1 MHLLVSPEYFCNLDP
16 NLLRLDQ
23 LQRPELNKGTVDFD
37 VTSAEDYWAQH
48 PPPRISR
55 PFYSPEPTPSGPR
68 QPSPIDY
75 IFAFDVSIEAIYSEF
90 LSSACET
97 LKLILF
103 GGTDAGGSHLSP
115 TIPESSRIAILTFDT
130 TLHFYDFSVRHPPSL
145 ILNFTSQFKVLT
157 LPQSDLTK
165 MLVVADLDEVFVPRK
180 YGLFVNPVEKK

>member
-1 MHLLVSPEYFCNLDP
+1 MRFLVSAEYFCNLDA

-48 PPPRISR
+48 PPPRISQ
-55 PFYSPEPTPSGPR
+55 PFYCPEPTPSGPR
-68 QPSPIDY
+68 RPSPIDY
-75 IFAFDVSIEAIYSEF
+75 IFAFDVSTEAIYSEF

-97 LKLILF
+97 LKSILF
-103 GGTDAGGSHLSP
+103 GGTDAGGSHSS
-115 TIPESSRIAILTFDT
+115 TIPESSRIGILTFDT

-145 ILNFTSQFKVLT
+145 ITSQFKVLT

-180 YGLFVNPVEKK
+180 YGLFVNPVEKR